1 MSEDLH
7 ARAPV
12 EQFPNS
18 ENLGDLFS
26 ILQKAAASSAEKTA
40 LLRAG
45 RSLSFKDLHS
55 TAELLAAKLVAAG
68 IIAGDTVGLM
78 ASNTLEYITMFFAT
92 ARIGAIIVPI
102 PQGSKQAEVSDLAGQ
117 IDLNAF
123 FYSRSF
129 APLIPDS
136 PMETAIETTV
146 LPDRPSVSIRRR
158 GSSVIVDAEGKTC
171 LKTGV
176 GMIRFSSGTTGK
188 AKGVILSTNAIL
200 ARAKTFSLAYS
211 LNRNSCVLHLLSP
224 ELATPTLLGCMLQG
238 SRVVVEDIH
247 KFESIARLIR
257 IHGVTHI
264 HASPLF
270 YGMMVG
276 SDAIHAD
283 DLRSV
288 RYVISTGAPLANPVA
303 KAFAE
308 KFGCEIFQYYALAEC
323 GTVFANTSQD
333 IEKRGS
339 SGVLLPSCE
348 VQLVNSSSAGT
359 GEIGE
364 LLVRGSGLFEGYCRP
379 WRLRD
384 EILEDGW
391 FRTGDVA
398 RRDVDGYYW
407 IVGRTKDL
415 INVGGVKVFPDE
427 IEEVL
432 LSHPTVDEAVVFGAP
447 DPRFGEVPRAKV
459 ALVPGST
466 CEEKEL
472 LDFSNQRLSVFRRLR
487 SIEIVPELPKT
498 PTGKLKRTV

>member
-1 MSEDLH
+1 MSEDLP
-7 ARAPV
+7 ARASV
-12 EQFPNS
+12 EGFPNPAD
-18 ENLGDLFS
+18 LGDLFS
-26 ILQKAAASSAEKTA
+26 ILQDAVASSAKKTA
-40 LLRAG
+40 LVQAG
-45 RSLSFKDLHS
+45 RSLPFKDLHS
-55 TAELLAAKLVAAG
+55 AAELLACKLVDAG
-68 IIAGDTVGLM
+68 IMAGDTVGLM
-78 ASNTLEYITMFFAT
+78 ASNTLEYITMFFAI
-92 ARIGAIIVPI
+92 ARIGAIVVPI
-102 PQGSKQAEVSDLAGQ
+102 PHGSKPAEVSDLAGQ

-123 FYSRSF
+123 CYSRSL

-136 PMETAIETTV
+136 PMETAIETAV
-146 LPDRPSVSIRRR
+146 LQDGASLSIRRR
-158 GSSVIVDAEGKTC
+158 AGSEIVDTKRKSF
-171 LKTGV
+171 LKTV

-188 AKGVILSTNAIL
+188 AKGVILSTKAIL
-200 ARAKTFSLAYS
+200 ARATTFSLAYS

-224 ELATPTLLGCMLQG
+224 ELATPTLLGCMLQVT
-238 SRVVVEDIH
+238 RVVVEDIH

-276 SDAIHAD
+276 SEAIHAD

-288 RYVISTGAPLANPVA
+288 RYVISTGAPLATPVA

-308 KFGCEIFQYYALAEC
+308 KFGREIFQYYALAEC
-323 GTVFANTSQD
+323 GTVFASTSQD

-339 SGVLLPSCE
+339 SGVLLPGCE
-348 VQLVNSSSAGT
+348 VKLVNSTSAGAS
-359 GEIGE
+359 EIGE

-379 WRLRD
+379 WRLRN

-398 RRDVDGYYW
+398 RRDSDGFYW
-407 IVGRTKDL
+407 IVGRTKDV

-432 LSHPTVDEAVVFGAP
+432 LSHPTVDEAVVFGTP

-466 CEEKEL
+466 CKEKEL

-498 PTGKLKRTV
+498 PTGKLRRTL